1 MIIYCL
7 LGITLLFAFFTLFLV
22 GRRATGIGQNQSRL
36 ALAIT
41 GGIFLYL
48 YGAWVLLS
56 LYLKYAYAI
65 VFIFFLI
72 TAITGS
78 KPVETVQLKQ
88 RYRPFSW
95 LFSLILLVLSIMYF
109 TGSVGKNYGVAN
121 LSFPLKHGDYI
132 VFQGGRGLPTNLF
145 HYRRKGMV
153 YAMDLVKLN
162 RAGNRANKIFSS
174 NLGDYAI
181 FGDTVFSPCAGRV
194 LKTAQNNPDNTPP
207 NRKRGP
213 TNTNQV
219 LIATNDYYVFMCH
232 MKMNEVFV
240 KVGQPVTTGQPL
252 GLVGNSGFSIEPHL
266 HIQVQQN
273 THNGAP
279 WYTEPPMHIEFDGKE
294 YMLFERITSNQ

>member
-121 LSFPLKHGDYI
+121 LSFPLKHGD
-132 VFQGGRGLPTNLF
+132 
-145 HYRRKGMV
+145 
-153 YAMDLVKLN
+153 
-162 RAGNRANKIFSS
+162 
-174 NLGDYAI
+174 
-181 FGDTVFSPCAGRV
+181 
-194 LKTAQNNPDNTPP
+194 
-207 NRKRGP
+207 
-213 TNTNQV
+213 
-219 LIATNDYYVFMCH
+219 
-232 MKMNEVFV
+232 
-240 KVGQPVTTGQPL
+240 
-252 GLVGNSGFSIEPHL
+252 
-266 HIQVQQN
+266 
-273 THNGAP
+273 
-279 WYTEPPMHIEFDGKE
+279 
-294 YMLFERITSNQ
+294 